1 MAWEAF
7 FKRKRAYLNHK
18 GKNIDNLLARK
29 EFCERREYI
38 ESVNYKML
46 HDEVD
51 YSGFHTV
58 EESADSQIGKD
69 EES

>member
-7 FKRKRAYLNHK
+7 FKRKRVYLNQK
-18 GKNIDNLLARK
+18 RSNIENLLQRK

-38 ESVNYKML
+38 ASLNEKML
-46 HDEVD
+46 NDEVD

-58 EESADSQIGKD
+58 EESADS
-69 EES
+69 